1 MYQNITFQ
9 KYVESALYSKINSF
23 LTDDIMMELIE
34 MEKEK
39 FQKDLST
46 YSVTDKENEF
56 LEAKMLQGLDKAS
69 IENSKPFKAIKK
81 SIKPE
86 NEFIMVTINDE
97 TIENSSKLK
106 SLFEQNIKEQNK
118 TFYYIAK
125 AKYGDNPEHW
135 FLTIQ
140 KSKDIYVIDP
150 LSSIERAD
158 FFNAFMGN
166 MSQFNYYRNSQ
177 KLQYSSGVCEMFAVK
192 LAFYLARS
200 EAFNRFNL
208 QFQYFFINRK
218 SETELSKEHQPNSVM
233 FNQLHPVLVNALN
246 EFNFGRFVEDKKRE
260 IETRK
265 QSLIEQRTRLLE
277 NSVRMLHYSSTK
289 TFGELF
295 VEDINLSFNVLRE
308 LDERRAV
315 IKSDGNLNK
324 DVLIDATYKLL
335 YKKSKEENEKQ
346 LELIKRL
353 VNKIT
358 SAQYGFTDLYN
369 EEYSDIKHQDFI
381 KITSMINKI
390 LLEKSKSMNE
400 ELIQI
405 GYVNLLNPYTSLKAG
420 HMYFEA
426 LRLQQVLEDM
436 RESEEE
442 NYRNSNPETFRL
454 EYI

>member
-56 LEAKMLQGLDKAS
+56 LEAKMSQGLDKAS

-118 TFYYIAK
+118 TFYYITK

-158 FFNAFMGN
+158 FFDAFIGGL
-166 MSQFNYYRNSQ
+166 SQFNYYRNSQ

-208 QFQYFFINRK
+208 RFEYFFINRK
-218 SETELSKEHQPNSVM
+218 SETELLKEQQPNSVM
-233 FNQLHPVLVNALN
+233 FNQLSPTLENALN
-246 EFNFGRFVEDKKRE
+246 EINFGRFVEDKKRE

-295 VEDINLSFNVLRE
+295 VEDI
-308 LDERRAV
+308 
-315 IKSDGNLNK
+315 
-324 DVLIDATYKLL
+324 LIYLL
-335 YKKSKEENEKQ
+335 M
-346 LELIKRL
+346 
-353 VNKIT
+353 
-358 SAQYGFTDLYN
+358 F
-369 EEYSDIKHQDFI
+369 
-381 KITSMINKI
+381 
-390 LLEKSKSMNE
+390 
-400 ELIQI
+400 
-405 GYVNLLNPYTSLKAG
+405 
-420 HMYFEA
+420 
-426 LRLQQVLEDM
+426 
-436 RESEEE
+436 
-442 NYRNSNPETFRL
+442 
-454 EYI
+454 